1 MRLLDR
7 IRGFFTSKPEVG
19 EPSSGKL
26 MERGEGDVGSHRD
39 EERDSARRRD
49 LGAPNDTIDDFARPP
64 TN

>member
-7 IRGFFTSKPEVG
+7 IRGFFTS
-19 EPSSGKL
+19 KL

-39 EERDSARRRD
+39 EERNSARRRD